1 MAIEAAAC
9 GARQLARV
17 RRCGGEIEDDDQD
30 IVMVS
35 SSTDAS
41 LRQQAISVP
50 SARPVAD
57 LAQQIERP
65 GYYAEFFDDPDWI
78 VPSIE

>member
-1 MAIEAAAC
+1 
-9 GARQLARV
+9 
-17 RRCGGEIEDDDQD
+17 
-30 IVMVS
+30 
-35 SSTDAS
+35 